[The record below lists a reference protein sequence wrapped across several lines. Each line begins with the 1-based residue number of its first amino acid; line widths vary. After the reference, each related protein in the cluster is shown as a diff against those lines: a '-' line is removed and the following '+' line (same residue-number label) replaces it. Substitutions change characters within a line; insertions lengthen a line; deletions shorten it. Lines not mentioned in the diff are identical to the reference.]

1 MRNAIFLVLVALWS
15 CTSKPE
21 TTKIVEQDKA
31 DSASMSARKT
41 STATTN
47 ADSILS
53 RFLLDDL
60 LKFDSE
66 GELKAVFGKAVMHS
80 RGAYPEGMGEY
91 PNTLL
96 YSGTSNRVEFVWE
109 DTTRCSKLAYIEI
122 YGQRTAWKTK
132 EGITLG
138 TKLKELERLN
148 GKPFTFFGF
157 DWDYSGAT
165 SWENGNLATRKIFV
179 YLGYP
184 PNADMALF
192 EGLVGDKEIKSDSKQ
207 AQKANPVVW
216 KINIRR

>member
-31 DSASMSARKT
+31 DSASTSARRA
-41 STATTN
+41 SPAASN

-138 TKLKELERLN
+138 TTLKELERLN

-165 SWENGNLATRKIFV
+165 SWENGKLATRKIFV

-192 EGLVGDKEIKSDSKQ
+192 EGLVGDKEIRSDSKL

-216 KINIRR
+216 KINMRR